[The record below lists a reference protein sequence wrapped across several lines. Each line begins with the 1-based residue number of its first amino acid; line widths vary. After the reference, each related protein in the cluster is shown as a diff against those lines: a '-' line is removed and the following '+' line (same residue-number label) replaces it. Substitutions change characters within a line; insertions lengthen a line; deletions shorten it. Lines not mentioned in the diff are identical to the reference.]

1 MDISDFYNNREIFI
15 TGGTGFL
22 GKSLIE
28 KLLRDCPGIKT
39 IYMLIRTKRGKT
51 ALERL
56 EDFKNDIVFE
66 RVRRERPNVFEKVV
80 PIFGDCQHLGL
91 AISQEDLERLKNVS
105 IIFHEAAVV
114 RFDNDLRSSIL
125 MNTRGTFELV
135 KIAQTLKQLI
145 AFVHCSTAYI
155 YPLDNVIE
163 EKIYKLP
170 NDWRKAIQIAETYDE
185 ETLEVLRLKY
195 TNFYPNAYS
204 FTKNL
209 GEQVIADHSHLLPM
223 TILRP
228 AIVASAYLEPEP
240 GYLENLNGPMGILAV
255 KSMGISQMTYANP
268 DLILSLIPVDIV
280 TCLTISSG
288 CRSGLETLSKPK
300 NVPYNLHIQTFAP
313 GKLFNSTIKQ
323 SVHKMVE
330 LARENPMENTVWAPA
345 TRLTTS
351 MYCYLIWV
359 FLFHIPMG
367 IFYDTLLKLSKKQ
380 PMLLKATRRIIYTI
394 RTIGKFSK
402 IYYEI
407 KNDGMF
413 EVFDFMMQ
421 HDEKRRFYIMAPTEV
436 DHDFAFRG
444 ALRGLKKFIFKE
456 PVEATA
462 ATRQR
467 VKILIILDKIVSF
480 VLFFIVIKFA
490 WNWTM
495 SLVGVM

>member
-114 RFDNDLRSSIL
+114 R
-125 MNTRGTFELV
+125 
-135 KIAQTLKQLI
+135 
-145 AFVHCSTAYI
+145 
-155 YPLDNVIE
+155 
-163 EKIYKLP
+163 
-170 NDWRKAIQIAETYDE
+170 
-185 ETLEVLRLKY
+185 Y

>member
-22 GKSLIE
+22 GKSLFE
-28 KLLRDCPGIKT
+28 KLLRDFPGIKT
-39 IYMLIRTKRGKT
+39 IYMMIRPKRGKT

-105 IIFHEAAVV
+105 IIFHEAAFV

-135 KIAQTLKQLI
+135 KIAQTLKQLV

-155 YPLDNVIE
+155 YPRGNVIE

-170 NDWRKAIQIAETYDE
+170 TDWRKAIQIAETCDA
-185 ETLEVLRLKY
+185 ETLEILRLKY

-228 AIVASAYLEPEP
+228 AVVSPAYLEPES
-240 GYLENLNGPMGILAV
+240 GYLENLNGAMGISAV
-255 KSMGISQMTYANP
+255 QVMGISQVTYANP
-268 DLILSLIPVDIV
+268 NLNLALIPVDMV
-280 TCLTISSG
+280 TSCTIASG
-288 CRSGLETLSKPK
+288 CRCGLETLSKSK
-300 NVPYNLHIQTFAP
+300 NVPYNLRIQTIAP
-313 GKLFNSTIKQ
+313 GDVFTNTIEQVVKQ
-323 SVHKMVE
+323 MVVM
-330 LARENPMENTVWAPA
+330 ASENPMKNTVWVPSA
-345 TRLTTS
+345 RMTTS
-351 MYCYLIWV
+351 MLYYLVWL
-359 FLFHIPMG
+359 FLFHIPMA
-367 IFYDTLLKLSKKQ
+367 IFYDTLLKLQKKE
-380 PMLLKATRRIIYTI
+380 PMLMKTNRRIIYTI

-402 IYYEI
+402 KYFEL
-407 KNDGMF
+407 KNDGMW
-413 EVFDFMMQ
+413 ELLDFIKQ
-421 HDEKRRFYIMAPTEV
+421 HDEKQCCTTMDPRKIDYAYM
-436 DHDFAFRG
+436 FRG
-444 ALRGLKKFIFKE
+444 LLISLKKFIFKE
-456 PVEATA
+456 PIEATA

-467 VKILIILDKIVSF
+467 LKNFIILDKILTF
-480 VLFFIVIKFA
+480 VLFFIVLKFA
-490 WNWTM
+490 WNWTK
-495 SLVGVM
+495 SLV

>member
-15 TGGTGFL
+15 TGGTGYL
-22 GKSLIE
+22 GKSLFE

-39 IYMLIRTKRGKT
+39 IYMLIRPKRGKT

-56 EDFKNDIVFE
+56 EDFKKDVVFE
-66 RVRRERPNVFEKVV
+66 RVRRERPNIFEKVV

-91 AISQEDLERLKNVS
+91 AMSQEDLERLKNVS
-105 IIFHEAAVV
+105 IIFHEAAFV

-163 EKIYKLP
+163 EKIYNLP
-170 NDWRKAIQIAETYDE
+170 NDWRKAIQIAETYDA

-223 TILRP
+223 TIVRP
-228 AIVASAYLEPEP
+228 AIVAPAYLEPEP

-255 KSMGISQMTYANP
+255 KMMGVSQMTYMNP
-268 DLILSLIPVDIV
+268 NLNLALMPVDMV
-280 TCLTISSG
+280 TCCTIVSG
-288 CRSGLETLSKPK
+288 CRRGLETLSKSK
-300 NVPYNLHIQTFAP
+300 NVPYNLRIQTIAP
-313 GKLFNSTIKQ
+313 GYLVKYSIEEITK
-323 SVHKMVE
+323 KMIV
-330 LARENPMENTVWAPA
+330 LARENPMENTVWAPSA
-345 TRLTTS
+345 GMTS
-351 MYCYLIWV
+351 CMYYYLLWV

-367 IFYDTLLKLSKKQ
+367 IFYDTLLKLQKKE
-380 PMLLKATRRIIYTI
+380 PMLLKTTRRIIYTL
-394 RTIGKFSK
+394 RTIGRFSK
-402 IYYEI
+402 QYYELN
-407 KNDGMF
+407 NDGMW
-413 EVFDFMMQ
+413 ELYDFSKQ
-421 HDEKRRFYIMAPTEV
+421 HDEKRRFCTVVPDKL
-436 DHDFAFRG
+436 DHEKVFHG
-444 ALRGLKKFIFKE
+444 ILCGLKKFIFKE
-456 PVEATA
+456 PLEATA

-467 VKILIILDKIVSF
+467 LKILMILDKIVTYVF
-480 VLFFIVIKFA
+480 FFIVLKFA

-495 SLVGVM
+495 SLV

>member
-39 IYMLIRTKRGKT
+39 IYMLIRPKRGKT

-56 EDFKNDIVFE
+56 EDFKKDVVFE
-66 RVRRERPNVFEKVV
+66 RVRRERPNIFEKVV

-91 AISQEDLERLKNVS
+91 AMSQEDLERLKNVS
-105 IIFHEAAVV
+105 IIFHEAAFV

-155 YPLDNVIE
+155 YPLGKVIE
-163 EKIYKLP
+163 EKIYPLP

-185 ETLEVLRLKY
+185 ETLEILRLKY

-209 GEQVIADHSHLLPM
+209 AEQIIADHSHLLPM

-228 AIVASAYLEPEP
+228 AVVAPAYLEPEP
-240 GYLENLNGPMGILAV
+240 GYVENLNGPIGILAV
-255 KSMGISQMTYANP
+255 KSIGVSQMTYINP
-268 DLILSLIPVDIV
+268 DLILSLIPVDMV
-280 TCLTISSG
+280 TCLTIASG
-288 CRSGLETLSKPK
+288 CRSGLETLSK
-300 NVPYNLHIQTFAP
+300 NVPHNLHIQTFAS
-313 GKLFNSTIKQ
+313 GDLFKYTIKQ
-323 SVHKMVE
+323 SIHKLVV

-367 IFYDTLLKLSKKQ
+367 IFYDTLLLLQKKK
-380 PMLLKATRRIIYTI
+380 PMLLKTTRRIIYTI
-394 RTIGKFSK
+394 RTMGRFSK
-402 IYYEI
+402 KYFEM
-407 KNDGMF
+407 KNDGMWEIF
-413 EVFDFMMQ
+413 NFMLQ
-421 HDEKRRFYIMAPTEV
+421 HDEKRRFYIVEPTKI
-436 DHDFAFRG
+436 DHDVVFRG
-444 ALRGLKKFIFKE
+444 LLLGLKRFIFKE
-456 PVEATA
+456 PEEATA
-462 ATRQR
+462 ETRQR
-467 VKILIILDKIVSF
+467 LKILIILDKIVTF
-480 VLFFIVIKFA
+480 LLLFIILKFA
-490 WNWTM
+490 WKWTM
-495 SLVGVM
+495 SLAGVI